1 MPYYPTIPTVDIY
14 MVPTVSLVLCVVCIL
29 LQLYPSALLQPR
41 VHPRPFI
48 LLGHFFAVA
57 FYAIFAAL
65 TSAGVLRLPKGMYN
79 GAAILFKACK
89 IIVPLVWSE
98 VRTLMVT

>member
-14 MVPTVSLVLCVVCIL
+14 MVPTVSLVLCTGIL
-29 LQLYPSALLQPR
+29 LQLYPSALLQLR

>member
-1 MPYYPTIPTVDIY
+1 MSV
-14 MVPTVSLVLCVVCIL
+14 VLHR
-29 LQLYPSALLQPR
+29 R
-41 VHPRPFI
+41 VRPKPFI

-65 TSAGVLRLPKGMYN
+65 TSVGLWRLPQGVYN
-79 GAAILFKACK
+79 GVAILFKACK

-98 VRTLMVT
+98 VRTLMIA